1 MNLKKNLIPISKS
14 NSDSVIANPSQLTA
28 GFYFGEN
35 ILTNFLF
42 LLVFWIIGWLY
53 FLIGIPLV
61 LFVGIL
67 NGLCESI
74 QNIDKL
80 LQESFPSSILFFIL
94 ILFMLFPF
102 FMIPLFCFLLYKRN
116 KKITWHDFI

>member
-1 MNLKKNLIPISKS
+1 M
-14 NSDSVIANPSQLTA
+14 DGQHSQHLA

-42 LLVFWIIGWLY
+42 LLVFWVIGWLY

-61 LFVGIL
+61 LFVGML
-67 NGLCESI
+67 NGLCEGI
-74 QNIDKL
+74 QNIDKF
-80 LQESFPSSILFFIL
+80 LQESFPSFILFFIL
-94 ILFMLFPF
+94 ILFLLFPF

>member
-1 MNLKKNLIPISKS
+1 M
-14 NSDSVIANPSQLTA
+14 
-28 GFYFGEN
+28 
-35 ILTNFLF
+35 TNFLF

-61 LFVGIL
+61 LFMGIL

-74 QNIDKL
+74 QDIDKF

-94 ILFMLFPF
+94 ILFLLFPF